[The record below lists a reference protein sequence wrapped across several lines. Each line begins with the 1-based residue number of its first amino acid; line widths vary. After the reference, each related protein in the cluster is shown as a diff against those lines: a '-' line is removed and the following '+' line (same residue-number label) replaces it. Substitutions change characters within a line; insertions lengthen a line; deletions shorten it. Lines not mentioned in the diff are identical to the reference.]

1 MFNLNSIEYTTKTR
15 YSMFKLMN
23 FYFFGKIIINLEF
36 DGCNTFQRSWDR
48 WPKSL
53 RKLRNAHQ
61 TPVWKFPQVNRLIGN
76 RWVPW
81 VGINELLSHSQAKMA
96 RGSPL
101 CGQLREK
108 IVKQFKNNVPQRT
121 IARNLG
127 ISSSTV
133 HNIIKR
139 FRESGEI
146 TAWKRQGRK
155 PTLNARDL
163 RSLRRHCIKNRHQCV
178 KDITTW
184 AQEHFRKPL
193 SVNTVRRYIRKCNLK
208 LYYAKQKPFI
218 NNTQKRRRLLWARAH
233 LRWTDAKWKSVLWSD
248 ESTFQIV
255 FGKCGR
261 RVLRTK
267 EEKDHPDCYG
277 RKVQKPASVMVWG
290 CVSASGMG
298 NLHICEGTI
307 NAERYIQVLEQH
319 MLPSKQRLFHGRPCL
334 FQQDNA
340 KPHSARL
347 TTAWL
352 RSKRVRVLDWPAC
365 SPDLSP
371 IENVWRIMKRK
382 IRQRRPRTVEQLKLY
397 IKQEWE
403 RIPPTK
409 LQQLVSSVPK
419 RLLSVVKRKGDVTQ
433 W

>member
-1 MFNLNSIEYTTKTR
+1 MIGYKRSI
-15 YSMFKLMN
+15 
-23 FYFFGKIIINLEF
+23 
-36 DGCNTFQRSWDR
+36 
-48 WPKSL
+48 PK
-53 RKLRNAHQ
+53 R
-61 TPVWKFPQVNRLIGN
+61 
-76 RWVPW
+76 
-81 VGINELLSHSQAKMA
+81 LSHSQARMG

-101 CGQLREK
+101 CEQLREQ
-108 IVKQFKNNVPQRT
+108 IAQQFKNNVPQRT

-146 TAWKRQGRK
+146 SARKREGQK
-155 PTLNARDL
+155 PTLNACDL

-193 SVNTVRRYIRKCNLK
+193 SVNTVRRYINKCKLK
-208 LYYAKQKPFI
+208 LYHAKRKPYI

-255 FGKCGR
+255 FGNYGR
-261 RVLRTK
+261 RVHRAK
-267 EEKDHPDCYG
+267 EEKDHPDCYQC
-277 RKVQKPASVMVWG
+277 KVQKPASVMVWG
-290 CVSASGMG
+290 CVSAHGMG

-307 NAERYIQVLEQH
+307 NAERYIQVLEQY
-319 MLPSKQRLFHGRPCL
+319 MLPSKQCLFQGHPCL
-334 FQQDNA
+334 FQDNS
-340 KPHSARL
+340 KPHSARV
-347 TTAWL
+347 TAAWL

-419 RLLSVVKRKGDVTQ
+419 HLLSVVKRKGDVTQ
-433 W
+433 WETCPCPSFFGTCCRHQIQSE

>member
-15 YSMFKLMN
+15 YSMFKLIN

-108 IVKQFKNNVPQRT
+108 IVEQFKNNVPQRT

-146 TAWKRQGRK
+146 TACKRQGRK

-163 RSLRRHCIKNRHQCV
+163 RFLRRHCIKNRHQCV

-340 KPHSARL
+340 KPHSAHL

>member
-15 YSMFKLMN
+15 YSMFKLIN

-81 VGINELLSHSQAKMA
+81 VGINELLSRSQAKMA

-108 IVKQFKNNVPQRT
+108 IVEQFKNNVPQRT

-133 HNIIKR
+133 HYIIKR

-146 TAWKRQGRK
+146 TACKRQGRK

-193 SVNTVRRYIRKCNLK
+193 SVNTVCRYIRKCNLK

-218 NNTQKRRRLLWARAH
+218 NNTQKRRQLLWARAH

-334 FQQDNA
+334 F
-340 KPHSARL
+340 
-347 TTAWL
+347 
-352 RSKRVRVLDWPAC
+352 
-365 SPDLSP
+365 
-371 IENVWRIMKRK
+371 
-382 IRQRRPRTVEQLKLY
+382 
-397 IKQEWE
+397 
-403 RIPPTK
+403 
-409 LQQLVSSVPK
+409 
-419 RLLSVVKRKGDVTQ
+419 
-433 W
+433 

>member
-15 YSMFKLMN
+15 YSMFKLIN

-108 IVKQFKNNVPQRT
+108 IVEQFKNNVPQRT

-146 TAWKRQGRK
+146 TACKRQGRK

-163 RSLRRHCIKNRHQCV
+163 RSLWRHCIKNLHQCV

-334 FQQDNA
+334 FQQDND

-409 LQQLVSSVPK
+409 LQQWVSSVPK